1 MSRSL
6 SVSLLFTTLVAAFLG
21 VGCRKSEEPAPTATG
36 TDQKVEAPA
45 AQPATKEVKLGQTM
59 PYSGPASAYGTIGKV
74 HAAYFNK
81 VNREGG
87 VNGYKINL
95 LSLDDSYSPPKT
107 VEQVRRLVEQEHVA
121 AIFQSLGTAGNT
133 AIHKYLNDKKIPHLF
148 VSSGGDK
155 WNDPKNFPYTIGFNP
170 SYGLEGRIYAAHILK
185 TNPKAKIAVLYQND
199 DFGKDLLAGL
209 KQGLGEQAA
218 KMIVAEA
225 TYETSDPTVDSQI
238 VTLKGKKA
246 DIFVNIATPKFAA
259 QAIRKVSDSK
269 WKVTQYVANVG
280 ASIGAVLV
288 PAGVDRAVGVL
299 TAGYFKEPND
309 PQYDNDPAMQ
319 EFKAFMKAEY
329 PDGNPLDSI
338 NTYAYIT
345 AQTMHQVLKQCGDDF
360 SPENLLKQA
369 RALKDFQPGQLSPA
383 VKLNTSETDHAPVED
398 LVVNRFNGKVYV
410 PADS

>member
-1 MSRSL
+1 MSRSM

-21 VGCRKSEEPAPTATG
+21 VGCRKSEEPAQTTTG
-36 TDQKVEAPA
+36 TEQKVEAPA
-45 AQPATKEVKLGQTM
+45 NAVKEVKLGQTM

-81 VNREGG
+81 LNREGG

-95 LSLDDSYSPPKT
+95 ISLDDSYSPPKT
-107 VEQVRRLVEQEHVA
+107 VEQIRKLVEQEHVA
-121 AIFQSLGTAGNT
+121 GVFQTLGTAGNS
-133 AIHKYLNDKKIPHLF
+133 AVHKYLNEKKVPHLF
-148 VSSGGDK
+148 VSSGADK
-155 WNDPKNFPYTIGFNP
+155 WNDPKNFPYTVGMNP
-170 SYGLEGRIYAAHILK
+170 SYGLEGRTYAEHILK

-209 KQGLGEQAA
+209 KEGLGDKAA

-238 VTLKGKKA
+238 VTLKGSKA
-246 DIFVNIATPKFAA
+246 DTFVNIATPKFAA
-259 QAIRKVSDSK
+259 QAIRKVHDSK

-288 PAGVDRAVGVL
+288 PAGVERAVGVL

-319 EFKAFMKAEY
+319 EYKAFMKAEY
-329 PDGNPLDSI
+329 PDGNALDSI
-338 NTYAYIT
+338 NVYAYIT
-345 AQTMHQVLKQCGDDF
+345 AQTMHQVLKQAGEDF
-360 SPENLLKQA
+360 SSENLIKQA
-369 RALKDFQPGQLSPA
+369 RSLKEFAPGLLAPG
-383 VKLNTSETDHAPVED
+383 VTLTTSETDHAPVEQ
-398 LVVNRFNGKVYV
+398 LTINKFNGKIYV
-410 PADS
+410 PAES